1 MLVLP
6 LRFLNA
12 KCWENSEWKL
22 EVALTLRH
30 WDPAVFLVG
39 TNAFSDSITFNLFVD
54 LFKGFCVPDS
64 FQRRTV
70 PYICE

>member
-1 MLVLP
+1 M
-6 LRFLNA
+6 
-12 KCWENSEWKL
+12 
-22 EVALTLRH
+22 EVRGGVDFKTLR
-30 WDPAVFLVG
+30 PCSIFG
-39 TNAFSDSITFNLFVD
+39 STNAFSDSITFNLFVD